1 MKIVLIG
8 AGNLATNLGKG
19 LLQAGH
25 EIAQVFSRTME
36 SAGALADI
44 LGSKPITDLAQV
56 CTDADIYIL
65 SVKDTVLE
73 DLQRNLL
80 KGREHALMVHT
91 AGSMKMDVLEADR
104 RGVFYPLQTFS
115 KGKEV
120 DFKEIPFFLEAN
132 HEEDLAVMR
141 ELAETLTDKIY
152 VLSSNDRKWLHVAAV
167 FGCNFVNHCYSMAAN
182 LLEKHDI
189 PFSVMLP
196 LIAETAEKV
205 KEIHPKDAQT
215 GPAMRWDT
223 NVMDRHL
230 GLLNDQPDLQEIYR
244 LFSEHIHK
252 AQ

>member
-56 CTDADIYIL
+56 CNDADIYIL

-196 LIAETAEKV
+196 LITETAEKV

-244 LFSEHIHK
+244 LLSEHIHK